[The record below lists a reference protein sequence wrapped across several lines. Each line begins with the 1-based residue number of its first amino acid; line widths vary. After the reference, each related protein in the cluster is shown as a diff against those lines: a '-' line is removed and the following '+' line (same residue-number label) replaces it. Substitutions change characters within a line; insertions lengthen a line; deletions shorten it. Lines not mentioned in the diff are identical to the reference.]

1 MQPRSI
7 SNDRSACDYGPS
19 TGPTGPTYQGF
30 SLEVSWTG
38 GKDAIEVGRS
48 AAGIATDAAGDKS
61 DSIASGVMGL
71 QRLDGVGDEAYFS
84 GRTMSYVRK
93 GDVLLQFQ
101 LGGLDKPTPEQLRG
115 LARAALAR
123 VTG

>member
-7 SNDRSACDYGPS
+7 SADRSACDYGPS
-19 TGPTGPTYQGF
+19 AGPAGPTYQGF
-30 SLEVSWTG
+30 SVEVSWKG
-38 GKDAIEVGRS
+38 GKEAIQVGRS
-48 AAGIATDAAGDKS
+48 AAGVATDAAGGKS
-61 DSIASGVMGL
+61 DDVASGVMGL

-101 LGGLDKPTPEQLRG
+101 LGGLDKPTPEHLRA
-115 LARAALAR
+115 LAQAALAR
-123 VTG
+123 ISG